1 MISSTLSD
9 GTQAVINQDYLAKLS
24 RLFKKHEAGV
34 RVSFFDLPLI
44 EELIDRNNAPAPLA
58 RAREVFLGFNGLAA
72 QELSAPPIAEELLGH
87 LANRQ
92 NRWARY
98 HPASIRQLPAFFA
111 TLPAGK
117 WVAWE
122 NVRRYRELREQ
133 VPTLFGPDTNGLDA
147 LATTVGREEW
157 SRFVDVT
164 ANTEFELVGE
174 PLLKGFTFLLAAFGL
189 AEIAY
194 DSPTHSKYRRAKKA
208 WLTPYDGLRFARL
221 TPLGEFVFRRRDTY
235 ELASGPPTRASIV
248 LDETRLLATCRNA
261 DSLTEL
267 ALGQFME
274 KLAPGRYHLTPK
286 SLVGGCRSRA
296 DLEER
301 IRLFRRVVPAKP
313 PAIWEAFF
321 ERTLARTSPL
331 EFEPDYLLLK
341 VGADEEI
348 RRLLTSDPALR
359 EVVLK
364 AEGMRI
370 AVRRQD
376 LKKLDRRLEQFGYLS
391 PLANLD

>member
-1 MISSTLSD
+1 LLRT
-9 GTQAVINQDYLAKLS
+9 
-24 RLFKKHEAGV
+24 RLLVG
-34 RVSFFDLPLI
+34 
-44 EELIDRNNAPAPLA
+44 
-58 RAREVFLGFNGLAA
+58 GLAFA
-72 QELSAPPIAEELLGH
+72 GEKEREALLRAGECAGPARDLLEKLFQNASFLYEELLDH

-98 HPASIRQLPAFFA
+98 DPASVRQLPAFFA
-111 TLPAGK
+111 TLPSGK

-122 NVRRYRELREQ
+122 NLRRYHELREQ
-133 VPTLFGPDTNGLDA
+133 VPTLFGADTHGLDA
-147 LATTVGREEW
+147 NATAVGRETW
-157 SRFVDVT
+157 SRFARVDED
-164 ANTEFELVGE
+164 TEFELISE

-194 DSPTHSKYRRAKKA
+194 DSPTHSKYRRPKKA

-221 TPLGEFVFRRRDTY
+221 TPLGEFVFRRRETY
-235 ELASGPPTRASIV
+235 ELADGPPTRARIV

-267 ALGQFME
+267 ALAQFME
-274 KLAPGRYHLTPK
+274 KLAPGRYQLTPK

-313 PAIWEAFF
+313 PAIWESFF

-348 RRLLTSDPALR
+348 RRLLASDPVLR

-376 LKKLDRRLEQFGYLS
+376 LKKLARRLEQFGYLS